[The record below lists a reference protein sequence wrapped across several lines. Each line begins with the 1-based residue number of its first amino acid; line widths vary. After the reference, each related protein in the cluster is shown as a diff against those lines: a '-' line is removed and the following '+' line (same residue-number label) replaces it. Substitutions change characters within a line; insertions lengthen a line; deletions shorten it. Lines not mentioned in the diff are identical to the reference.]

1 MSLFFFVWLEL
12 PFCGISS
19 FCLGTKHEPPSAPVH
34 LRPQSREPTTRPCSH
49 TTTFARSDSGWDI
62 IQSSRSSVFFF
73 LFLPQRRRW
82 DVESARQGPHAVFG
96 PQAQLPSCKTITST
110 SCRSRRTYIV
120 LTKARK
126 SVAMAPR
133 NARSSSSLPAGTS
146 PLSITPHR
154 RWLTSFQVIKRITPK
169 AQCCDSKNL
178 FPGCP
183 SQRWKRPRLDTSS
196 LSTLCSL
203 RPSSNP
209 QRRRSRI
216 S

>member
-1 MSLFFFVWLEL
+1 MIFRAVAQEIKGGNSPATPGFLFLSLFFFVWLEL
-12 PFCGISS
+12 AFCGISS

-110 SCRSRRTYIV
+110 SCRSRSTYIV
-120 LTKARK
+120 LTKPVR
-126 SVAMAPR
+126 V
-133 NARSSSSLPAGTS
+133 LPWPPEMRGA
-146 PLSITPHR
+146 
-154 RWLTSFQVIKRITPK
+154 
-169 AQCCDSKNL
+169 AA
-178 FPGCP
+178 P
-183 SQRWKRPRLDTSS
+183 SQQARRLYQLPRIDAG
-196 LSTLCSL
+196 
-203 RPSSNP
+203 
-209 QRRRSRI
+209 
-216 S
+216 